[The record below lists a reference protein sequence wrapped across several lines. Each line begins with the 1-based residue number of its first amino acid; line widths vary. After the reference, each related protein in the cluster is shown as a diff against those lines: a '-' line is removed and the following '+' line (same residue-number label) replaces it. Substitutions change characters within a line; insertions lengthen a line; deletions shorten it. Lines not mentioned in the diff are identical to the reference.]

1 MKQRSIQNERA
12 AFDQIFKAVG
22 DPHRLKIIQLLA
34 EQELNAGELLQSID
48 IVQSTLSHHMK
59 CLVESGIVNARRNGK
74 WTCYTL
80 NPEVIHDAY
89 DFLGQ
94 YLGGTKKTGTGGTA
108 AEDTA
113 DSPVSSANSGQPSAP
128 QDGEGPA
135 KMKKKG
141 SGPAEDEKKKTGVP
155 DKKRSGRSDQVQPKD
170 RYTFADEQ
178 EELPGWRTSDDDDDD
193 EAEETSGGWWNPE
206 LRSER
211 MDGKKA
217 GKKHSGDLNAG
228 PEFSKKGPEEEKKKK
243 GKKSKKGKKNGKK

>member
-113 DSPVSSANSGQPSAP
+113 DSPDSSANSGQPSAP

-141 SGPAEDEKKKTGVP
+141 SGVAEDEKKIPSVLIRCSRRTAIPLRMSRKSFRDGGLRMTMMTTRRKRHPAAGGIRSLEAREWTG
-155 DKKRSGRSDQVQPKD
+155 KRQERS
-170 RYTFADEQ
+170 TQ
-178 EELPGWRTSDDDDDD
+178 ES
-193 EAEETSGGWWNPE
+193 
-206 LRSER
+206 
-211 MDGKKA
+211 
-217 GKKHSGDLNAG
+217 
-228 PEFSKKGPEEEKKKK
+228 
-243 GKKSKKGKKNGKK
+243 

>member
-22 DPHRLKIIQLLA
+22 DPHRLKIIELLA

-80 NPEVIHDAY
+80 NTEVIHDAY

-113 DSPVSSANSGQPSAP
+113 DSPDSSANSGQPSAP

-141 SGPAEDEKKKTGVP
+141 SGAAEDEKKKRGADPQTEANGNADPHFRTSGAKDSYRTEPGCMPAASIPCSKDARRSCPSLV
-155 DKKRSGRSDQVQPKD
+155 SGRKS
-170 RYTFADEQ
+170 RSMTF
-178 EELPGWRTSDDDDDD
+178 S
-193 EAEETSGGWWNPE
+193 
-206 LRSER
+206 
-211 MDGKKA
+211 M
-217 GKKHSGDLNAG
+217 
-228 PEFSKKGPEEEKKKK
+228 FF
-243 GKKSKKGKKNGKK
+243 

>member
-94 YLGGTKKTGTGGTA
+94 YLDGTKKTGTAGGTQTAGADPSAAPVKDSRRPAAQEDESAAKKQEERARRTADRMETA
-108 AEDTA
+108 AEAEEKGKKA
-113 DSPVSSANSGQPSAP
+113 D
-128 QDGEGPA
+128 DL
-135 KMKKKG
+135 
-141 SGPAEDEKKKTGVP
+141 
-155 DKKRSGRSDQVQPKD
+155 PKWWKP
-170 RYTFADEQ
+170 
-178 EELPGWRTSDDDDDD
+178 EEEDDD
-193 EAEETSGGWWNPE
+193 EEETSSGGWWKPE
-206 LRSER
+206 QLSER

-217 GKKHSGDLNAG
+217 GKKHSGELNAAR
-228 PEFSKKGPEEEKKKK
+228 ELSRKVSEEEKKKK
-243 GKKSKKGKKNGKK
+243 GKKSKKGKKNSKK